1 MCYTFKNT
9 NGEGGRTSL
18 MVRRWVMDNAVQFES
33 YLTIRAGLVQLTR
46 FVRAIEQQV
55 GRDAH
60 LAVRPDYDLWITE
73 LEYALQ
79 IYCERCGRQLNYDLI
94 GIEAY
99 ATKSGTCLCRPCYD
113 TVTRNRDIAWIGY
126 RGARLAAHGATHP
139 DLLAGVLARAMER
152 RKCADWALEHELGVD
167 ESGLLRLAL
176 SSRPRPDHIGE
187 DIALL
192 IAATGCREAALRRI
206 LDEEREAE
214 SEVTLVS
221 APVSNDTSDEQLP
234 F

>member
-1 MCYTFKNT
+1 
-9 NGEGGRTSL
+9 
-18 MVRRWVMDNAVQFES
+18 MDNSLAFES
-33 YLTIRAGLVQLTR
+33 YSTIRAGLIQLTR
-46 FVRAIEQQV
+46 FVRALEENG
-55 GRDAH
+55 GRDAC
-60 LAVRPDYDLWITE
+60 LGVRPDYDMWITE

-79 IYCERCGRQLNYDLI
+79 IYCERCGRQLDYDLL

-99 ATKSGTCLCRPCYD
+99 ATKTGAHLCRPCYD
-113 TVTRNRDIAWIGY
+113 KGTRSRDTGWIGY

-176 SSRPRPDHIGE
+176 SPRPRSDHAGE
-187 DIALL
+187 DIAVL

-206 LDEEREAE
+206 LKEEREAE
-214 SEVTLVS
+214 SEVTSMS
-221 APVSNDTSDEQLP
+221 AQVSNDTSDEQLP